1 MSFAWEIACDSPIV
15 NIVSQTISNSSALH
29 EYSTKCALV
38 FGGKVYV
45 AWKQLMLHDVIGG
58 HQAHIDRKK
67 DGIMGHPVL
76 QLAKTTLGS
85 RAAYDIINY
94 LYMNI

>member
-1 MSFAWEIACDSPIV
+1 MNIAR
-15 NIVSQTISNSSALH
+15 
-29 EYSTKCALV
+29 KCALV

-94 LYMNI
+94 LYMNIWIVN

>member
-1 MSFAWEIACDSPIV
+1 MNTAR
-15 NIVSQTISNSSALH
+15 
-29 EYSTKCALV
+29 KCALV

-45 AWKQLMLHDVIGG
+45 ALKHLMLHDVIGG
-58 HQAHIDRKK
+58 HLAHIDRKK